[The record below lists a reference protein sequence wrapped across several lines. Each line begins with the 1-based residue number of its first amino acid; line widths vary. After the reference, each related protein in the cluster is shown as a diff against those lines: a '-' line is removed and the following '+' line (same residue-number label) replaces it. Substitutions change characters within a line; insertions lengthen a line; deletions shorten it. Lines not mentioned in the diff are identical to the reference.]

1 MTKNVFTSAL
11 LFLLMVFLQIICNRI
26 CLFNIAVPFIYI
38 YFIIRLPL
46 TLSSNWVM
54 TLSFLIGLTVDV
66 FSNTYGMN
74 ALACTIIGAMR
85 RPIITLFFPRED
97 EMGVPVPSI
106 RTLGI
111 GNYLKYMCTLTL
123 LFCVC
128 IYIIQMFTFNNVLL
142 MICRILGSTLLT
154 AIVLFGIDSIA
165 TARREKRL

>member
-1 MTKNVFTSAL
+1 MTKNAFTFTL

-46 TLSSNWVM
+46 TLSPNWVM
-54 TLSFLIGLTVDV
+54 TLSFIIGLIVDV
-66 FSNTYGMN
+66 FSNTHGMN
-74 ALACTIIGAMR
+74 ALACTIIGVMR
-85 RPIITLFFPRED
+85 RPIITMFFPRED
-97 EMGVPVPSI
+97 EMSVPIPSI

-111 GNYLKYMCTLTL
+111 GNYLKYMFTLTM

-142 MICRILGSTLLT
+142 MICRIFGSTLLT